1 MWNKGTSTLS
11 PEGVGVKTCPYC
23 AEEIQEQA
31 VKCKHCLSWVDGGA
45 ANFASPGSKLSQWRL
60 VRTTQN
66 RKILGVCGGFA
77 RMLGI
82 DPTLVRVAFALT
94 TVFTMFLP
102 GILAYAIMAWAIPNE
117 DQAD

>member
-1 MWNKGTSTLS
+1 MWNRGSSTLS

-31 VKCKHCLSWVDGGA
+31 IKCKHCLSWVDGGPG
-45 ANFASPGSKLSQWRL
+45 NFASPGSKLSQWRL

-66 RKILGVCGGFA
+66 RKVLGVCGGCA
-77 RMLGI
+77 KMLGI

-94 TVFTMFLP
+94 TVFTMFAP